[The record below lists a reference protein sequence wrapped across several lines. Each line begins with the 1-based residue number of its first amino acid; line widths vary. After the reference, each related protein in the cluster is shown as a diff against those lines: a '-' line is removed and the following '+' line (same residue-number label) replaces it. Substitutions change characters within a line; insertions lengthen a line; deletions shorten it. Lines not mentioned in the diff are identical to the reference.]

1 MVESKHPASIAFT
14 ILNYIIIG
22 FLGLICLIPL
32 IHVLAISLSSSASAT
47 AGLVTLWPVD
57 FTLESYAYVARRS
70 AFWKSMLVS
79 VERVV
84 LGVGLNMFFC
94 ITAAYPLSKAQDQFR
109 CRSVYAWF
117 FFITMLVSGGLIP
130 TYMVIRETGLMG
142 TIWALILPGAVP
154 VYNIVL
160 LLNFFRQT
168 PRELEEAAIMDGANQ
183 WTILWRVFVPT
194 STAALATV
202 GLYST
207 VYHWNEWFNGILYMK
222 LPEQYPLQSYLRSVV
237 IDMKLT
243 NMGAQDWQALA
254 LVSDKTVKCAQI
266 FLAALPIL
274 LVYPFLQKY
283 FVKGMVLGSVKG

>member
-1 MVESKHPASIAFT
+1 MVESKHPANIAFT
-14 ILNYIIIG
+14 IINYIITG

-32 IHVLAISLSSSASAT
+32 IHVFAISLSSSAAAT
-47 AGLVTLWPVD
+47 GGLVTLWPVD
-57 FTLESYAYVARRS
+57 FTLESYAYVARRA
-70 AFWKSMLVS
+70 AFWRSMGVS
-79 VERVV
+79 VMRVAI
-84 LGVGLNMFFC
+84 GVSLNMFFC
-94 ITAAYPLSKAQDQFR
+94 IMCAYPLSKAKDQFR
-109 CRSVYAWF
+109 CRSIYAWY

-130 TYMVIRETGLMG
+130 LYMVIRETGLLG
-142 TIWALILPGAVP
+142 TIWALVIPGAVP

-168 PRELEEAAIMDGANQ
+168 PRELEEAAIVDGASQ
-183 WTILWRVFVPT
+183 WTILWRIFVPT

-202 GLYST
+202 ALYST
-207 VYHWNEWFNGILYMK
+207 VYHWNDWFSGILYLK

-266 FLAALPIL
+266 FLASLPIL
-274 LVYPFLQKY
+274 CVYPFLQKY

>member
-47 AGLVTLWPVD
+47 AGMVTLWPVD

-109 CRSVYAWF
+109 CRSFYAWF

-183 WTILWRVFVPT
+183 WIILWRVYVPT

>member
-1 MVESKHPASIAFT
+1 MVESKHPANIAFT
-14 ILNYIIIG
+14 IINYIITG

-32 IHVLAISLSSSASAT
+32 IHVFAISLSSSAAAT
-47 AGLVTLWPVD
+47 GGLVTLWPVD
-57 FTLESYAYVARRS
+57 FTLESYAYVARRA
-70 AFWKSMLVS
+70 AFWRSMGVS
-79 VERVV
+79 VLRVAI
-84 LGVGLNMFFC
+84 GVSLNMFFC
-94 ITAAYPLSKAQDQFR
+94 IMCAYPLSKAKDQFR
-109 CRSVYAWF
+109 CRSIYAWY

-130 TYMVIRETGLMG
+130 LYMVIRETGLLG
-142 TIWALILPGAVP
+142 TIWALVIPGAVP

-168 PRELEEAAIMDGANQ
+168 PRELEEAAIVDGANQ
-183 WTILWRVFVPT
+183 WIILWRIFVPT

-202 GLYST
+202 ALYST
-207 VYHWNEWFNGILYMK
+207 VYHWNDWFSGILYLK

-237 IDMKLT
+237 IDMKLN

-266 FLAALPIL
+266 FLASLPIL
-274 LVYPFLQKY
+274 CVYPFLQKY

>member
-1 MVESKHPASIAFT
+1 MVESKHPANIAFT
-14 ILNYIIIG
+14 IINYIVTG

-32 IHVLAISLSSSASAT
+32 IHVFAISLSSSAAAT
-47 AGLVTLWPVD
+47 GGLVTLWPVD
-57 FTLESYAYVARRS
+57 FTLESYAYVARRA
-70 AFWKSMLVS
+70 AFWRSMGVS
-79 VERVV
+79 VMRVA
-84 LGVGLNMFFC
+84 LGVSLNMFFC
-94 ITAAYPLSKAQDQFR
+94 IMCAYPLSKAKDQFR
-109 CRSVYAWF
+109 CRSIYAWY

-130 TYMVIRETGLMG
+130 LYMVIRETGLLG
-142 TIWALILPGAVP
+142 TIWALVIPGAVP

-168 PRELEEAAIMDGANQ
+168 PRELEEAAIVDGANQ
-183 WTILWRVFVPT
+183 WTILWRIFVPT

-207 VYHWNEWFNGILYMK
+207 VYHWNDWFSGILYLK

-237 IDMKLT
+237 IDMKLN

-274 LVYPFLQKY
+274 CVYPFLQNY

>member
-1 MVESKHPASIAFT
+1 MVESKHPANIAFT
-14 ILNYIIIG
+14 IINYIITG

-32 IHVLAISLSSSASAT
+32 IHVFAISLSSSAAAT
-47 AGLVTLWPVD
+47 GGLVTLWPVD
-57 FTLESYAYVARRS
+57 FTLESYAYVARRA
-70 AFWKSMLVS
+70 AFWRSMGVS
-79 VERVV
+79 VLRVA
-84 LGVGLNMFFC
+84 LGVSLNMFFC
-94 ITAAYPLSKAQDQFR
+94 IMCAYPLSKAKDQFR
-109 CRSVYAWF
+109 CRSIYAWY

-130 TYMVIRETGLMG
+130 LYMVIRETGLLG
-142 TIWALILPGAVP
+142 TIWALVIPGAVP

-168 PRELEEAAIMDGANQ
+168 PRELEEAAIVDGANQ
-183 WTILWRVFVPT
+183 WTILWRIFVPT

-202 GLYST
+202 ALYST
-207 VYHWNEWFNGILYMK
+207 VYHWNDWFSGILYLK

-237 IDMKLT
+237 IDMKLN

-266 FLAALPIL
+266 FLASLPIL
-274 LVYPFLQKY
+274 CVYPFLQKY

>member
-1 MVESKHPASIAFT
+1 MVESKHPANIAFT
-14 ILNYIIIG
+14 VINYIITG

-32 IHVLAISLSSSASAT
+32 IHVLAISLSSSAAAT
-47 AGLVTLWPVD
+47 GGLVTLWPVQ
-57 FTLESYAYVARRS
+57 FTLESYAYVARRA
-70 AFWKSMLVS
+70 AFWRSMLMS
-79 VERVV
+79 VQRVV

-94 ITAAYPLSKAQDQFR
+94 IMCAYPLSKAKDQFR
-109 CRSVYAWF
+109 CRSIYAWY

-130 TYMVIRETGLMG
+130 LYMVIRETGLMG
-142 TIWALILPGAVP
+142 TIWALVVPGAVP

-168 PRELEEAAIMDGANQ
+168 PRELEEAAIVDGASQ
-183 WTILWRVFVPT
+183 WTILWRIFVPT

-202 GLYST
+202 ALYST
-207 VYHWNEWFNGILYMK
+207 VYHWNDWFSGILYLK

>member
-14 ILNYIIIG
+14 IVNYLIIG

-183 WTILWRVFVPT
+183 WIILWRVFVPT

>member
-1 MVESKHPASIAFT
+1 MVESKHPASILFT
-14 ILNYIIIG
+14 ISNFIIVG

-32 IHVLAISLSSSASAT
+32 IHVFAISLSSSAAAT
-47 AGLVTLWPVD
+47 GGLVTLWPVE
-57 FTLESYAYVARRS
+57 FTLESYAYVARRA
-70 AFWKSMLVS
+70 AFWKSMVVS
-79 VERVV
+79 VQRVI
-84 LGVGLNMFFC
+84 LGVGINMFFC
-94 ITAAYPLSKAQDQFR
+94 IMTAYPLSKERDQFR
-109 CRSVYAWF
+109 CRSFYAWYF
-117 FFITMLVSGGLIP
+117 FLTMLVSGGLIP
-130 TYMVIRETGLMG
+130 FYMVIRETGLMG
-142 TIWALILPGAVP
+142 SIWALVIPGAVP

-183 WTILWRVFVPT
+183 WTILWRIFVPT

-207 VYHWNEWFNGILYMK
+207 VYHWNDWFSGILYLK
-222 LPEQYPLQSYLRSVV
+222 TPDQYPLQSYLRSVV

-266 FLAALPIL
+266 FLASVPIL
-274 LVYPFLQKY
+274 CVYPFLQNY